1 LVERV
6 AGQRAG
12 TTFTAPA
19 VQAAKLHTADPGA
32 AGTTAAAA
40 GDTTRKALTF
50 NAASA
55 GSMSLTS
62 SPAAWTNGGTSETLT
77 HISVWDST
85 TAGNFQYSAAL
96 TASQA
101 WVSTNTFTLTSLSRF
116 PSPRLRLVSH
126 CDTLIT
132 AAGEG
137 ANATLTVCAGVFI
150 TDPLRPWTLV
160 SDDGKT
166 AVFTA
171 TA

>member
-1 LVERV
+1 MTVGLATTTTANAWLNVLRGN
-6 AGQRAG
+6 AAG

-19 VQAAKLHTADPGA
+19 VMAAKLHTADPGA

-62 SPAAWTNGGTSETLT
+62 APAVWTNGGTSETLT

-85 TAGNFQYSAAL
+85 TVGSFYYSAAL

-101 WVSTNTFTLTSLSRF
+101 WASGNTFTLTSLTISLT
-116 PSPRLRLVSH
+116 PL
-126 CDTLIT
+126 
-132 AAGEG
+132 AA
-137 ANATLTVCAGVFI
+137 
-150 TDPLRPWTLV
+150 
-160 SDDGKT
+160 
-166 AVFTA
+166 
-171 TA
+171 